1 MGRGIRERLCL
12 CTVYAGR
19 REGSDVCVD
28 EEKLDSGYVRFAIS
42 RRYCL
47 SRRDAKKRIR

>member
-12 CTVYAGR
+12 WTVYAGR

-28 EEKLDSGYVRFAIS
+28 EERLDSRYVRFAIS
-42 RRYCL
+42 RRYYL
-47 SRRDAKKRIR
+47 SRRDARKRMR